1 MKYIRIYADQN
12 GDSHF
17 EDVEVAM
24 SLTNFAPPAP
34 PVDVSPLMSSTNVG
48 FLGFPAGWYGP
59 PHPAPRRQFL
69 FVLSGEAEVTVSDGE
84 VRHVAPGSIALL
96 EDTSGKGHATRIVGN
111 EYGLAAIVQLPD

>member
-34 PVDVSPLMSSTNVG
+34 PVNVSPLMSSTKVG
-48 FLGFPAGWYGP
+48 FLGFPVGWYGP

-69 FVLSGEAEVTVSDGE
+69 FLLTGEIEVAVSDGE
-84 VRHVAPGSIALL
+84 VRRFAPGSV
-96 EDTSGKGHATRIVGN
+96 VGN
-111 EYGLAAIVQLPD
+111 EYGLMAVVQLPD